1 MEDFFREYEERHA
14 LESVSVGG
22 VELRKGSRV
31 LLWPRSGAD
40 IMDLALKGKV
50 AFVEGL
56 EQDYEE
62 RIYIAVTLEDDPGR
76 DLGEDRFLGHRFFF
90 SPEEVEPLDF
100 EVTEVTAVTGAEYAA
115 LMARSSPQPGA
126 EPTEASLALLQAIS
140 TGIAVLALATG
151 GEAFRDR
158 AEQVLTQLL
167 TGPLNEQQRTGTGIT
182 HRSTDVREA
191 PA

>member
-1 MEDFFREYEERHA
+1 VEDFFREYEERPA

-31 LLWPRSGAD
+31 LLWPRSGGD

-50 AFVEGL
+50 AFVDGL
-56 EQDYEE
+56 EQDYEG

-100 EVTEVTAVTGAEYAA
+100 EVPPE
-115 LMARSSPQPGA
+115 
-126 EPTEASLALLQAIS
+126 
-140 TGIAVLALATG
+140 
-151 GEAFRDR
+151 
-158 AEQVLTQLL
+158 
-167 TGPLNEQQRTGTGIT
+167 
-182 HRSTDVREA
+182 
-191 PA
+191 